1 MLFCY
6 LCTINYN
13 ASNMSTVEIRRVDNR
28 KDLKA
33 FIELHYELYKNN
45 PYDAPNLYSDEWNT
59 LSKDKNAAFEFCE
72 AEYYLAFKDGKLV
85 GRVAAIINHRYN
97 EQWKRKAVRFG
108 WIDLIDDAD
117 VMKALLS
124 TVEDYGRKKG
134 MTEIIGPLGFT
145 DMDPEGMLIE
155 GFDQL
160 GTMATIYNHD
170 YYPRLMEQMTGY
182 EKDND
187 YVEYK
192 AFVPKGEMPEKFSKV
207 AQMVEKRYN
216 LHCPKLKRSQVFG
229 PEQYGQKVLDVVNK
243 TFGGL
248 YGYSQMT
255 QRQIDQYVHEY
266 FKFFSMDMLCVIEDW
281 NTPDHKVI
289 GVGISIPSLTR
300 ALQKC
305 RKGRLLPFGWWHLFR
320 ALYLKKTDIVDCL
333 LVGVLPEYRPKGANA
348 LLFYHLIPIYQKYHF
363 KWGET
368 HVHMESNTAVQAQ
381 WQYLENEQHKR
392 RRCYKKNL

>member
-1 MLFCY
+1 M
-6 LCTINYN
+6 
-13 ASNMSTVEIRRVDNR
+13 ASVEIKKVSS
-28 KDLKA
+28 KHDLKT
-33 FIELHYELYKNN
+33 FIEFHYELYKGNQ
-45 PYDAPNLYSDEWNT
+45 YDAPNLYSDELHT
-59 LSKDKNAAFEFCE
+59 LSKETNAAFEFCE
-72 AEYYLAFKDGKLV
+72 AEYYLAYKDGRLV

-97 EQWKRKAVRFG
+97 EQWQRKAVRFG
-108 WIDLIDDAD
+108 WIDLVNDVD
-117 VMKALLS
+117 VMRALLGA
-124 TVEDYGRKKG
+124 VENYGREKG

-145 DMDPEGMLIE
+145 DMDPEGMLIK

-160 GTMATIYNHD
+160 GTMATIYNYE
-170 YYPRLMEQMTGY
+170 YYSQLMEQMEGY
-182 EKDND
+182 VKDND

-192 AFVPKGEMPEKFSKV
+192 AFVPKGDMPEKFSKV

-216 LHCPKLKRSQVFG
+216 LHCPRLKRSQVFG
-229 PEQYGQKVLDVVNK
+229 PDGYGRKVLEVVNK
-243 TFGGL
+243 TFGNL

-255 QRQIDQYVHEY
+255 DRQIDTYVREY

-281 NTPDHKVI
+281 NTPDHKVV

-305 RKGRLLPFGWWHLFR
+305 RKGRLWPFGWWHLFR

-333 LVGVLPEYRPKGANA
+333 LVGVLEEYRPKGANA
-348 LLFYHLIPIYQKYHF
+348 LLFYHLIPVYQKYGF

-392 RRCYKKNL
+392 RRCYKKAL

>member
-1 MLFCY
+1 M
-6 LCTINYN
+6 
-13 ASNMSTVEIRRVDNR
+13 ASVVIKKVET
-28 KDLKA
+28 KKELKA
-33 FIELHYELYKNN
+33 FIELHYDLYKGNKF
-45 PYDAPNLYSDEWNT
+45 DAPNLYSDELHT
-59 LSKDKNAAFEFCE
+59 LSKDQNAAFEFCE
-72 AEYYLAFKDGKLV
+72 AEYYMAYRDGRLV

-97 EQWKRKAVRFG
+97 EQWQRKAVRFG
-108 WIDLIDDAD
+108 WIDLIDDAE
-117 VMKALLS
+117 VMRALLGA
-124 TVEDYGRKKG
+124 VEDYGRQKG

-145 DMDPEGMLIE
+145 DMDPEGMLIR

-160 GTMATIYNHD
+160 GTMATIYNYE
-170 YYPRLMEQMTGY
+170 YYPKLMEQMEGY

-192 AFVPKGEMPEKFSKV
+192 AFVPKGDMPEKFSKV
-207 AQMVEKRYN
+207 AQMVQRRYN
-216 LHCPKLKRSQVFG
+216 LHCPQLKRSQVFG
-229 PEQYGQKVLDVVNK
+229 PDGYGRKVLEVVNK
-243 TFGGL
+243 TFGNL

-255 QRQIDQYVHEY
+255 DRQIDTYVKEY

-281 NTPDHKVI
+281 NTPDHQVV

-305 RKGRLLPFGWWHLFR
+305 RKGRLLPFGWWHLFK

-333 LVGVLPEYRPKGANA
+333 LIGVLPEYRSKGANA
-348 LLFYHLIPIYQKYHF
+348 LLFYTLIPIYQKYGF

-381 WQYLENEQHKR
+381 WLYLENEQHKR
-392 RRCYKKNL
+392 RRCYKKSLV

>member
-1 MLFCY
+1 M
-6 LCTINYN
+6 
-13 ASNMSTVEIRRVDNR
+13 ASVDIKKVETK

-33 FIELHYELYKNN
+33 FIELHYELYKGNKF
-45 PYDAPNLYSDEWNT
+45 DAPNLYSDELHT
-59 LSKDKNAAFEFCE
+59 LSKDQNAAFEFCE
-72 AEYYLAFKDGKLV
+72 AEYYMAYRDGRLV

-97 EQWKRKAVRFG
+97 EQWQRKAVRFG
-108 WIDLIDDAD
+108 WIDLVDDAE
-117 VMKALLS
+117 VMRALLGA
-124 TVEDYGRKKG
+124 VEDYGRRKG

-145 DMDPEGMLIE
+145 DMDPEGMLIR

-160 GTMATIYNHD
+160 GTMATIYNYE
-170 YYPRLMEQMTGY
+170 YYPKLMEQMEGY

-192 AFVPKGEMPEKFSKV
+192 AFVPKGDMPEKFSKV
-207 AQMVEKRYN
+207 AQMVQKRYN
-216 LHCPKLKRSQVFG
+216 LHCPQLKRSQVFG
-229 PEQYGQKVLDVVNK
+229 TDGYGRKVLEVVNK
-243 TFGGL
+243 TFGNL

-255 QRQIDQYVHEY
+255 DRQIDTYVKEY

-281 NTPDHKVI
+281 NTPNHDVI

-305 RKGRLLPFGWWHLFR
+305 RKGRLLPFGWWHLFK

-333 LVGVLPEYRPKGANA
+333 LIGVLPEYRSKGANA
-348 LLFYHLIPIYQKYHF
+348 LLFYTLIPIYQKYGF

-392 RRCYKKNL
+392 RRCYKKAL

>member
-1 MLFCY
+1 M
-6 LCTINYN
+6 TSVVIKK
-13 ASNMSTVEIRRVDNR
+13 VETKKEL
-28 KDLKA
+28 KD
-33 FIELHYELYKNN
+33 FIELHYELYKGNA
-45 PYDAPNLYSDEWNT
+45 YDAPNLYSDELNT
-59 LSKDKNAAFEFCE
+59 LSRDHNPAFEFCE
-72 AEYYLAFKDGKLV
+72 AEYYLAYKEGRLV
-85 GRVAAIINHRYN
+85 GRVAAIVNHRYN
-97 EQWKRKAVRFG
+97 EQWQRQAVRFG
-108 WIDLIDDAD
+108 WLDLIDDLD
-117 VMKALLS
+117 VMKALLEA
-124 TVEDYGRKKG
+124 VENYGRQKG

-160 GTMATIYNHD
+160 GTMATIYNHPH
-170 YYPRLMEQMTGY
+170 YPRLMEHMAGY
-182 EKDND
+182 VKDND

-192 AFVPKGEMPEKFSKV
+192 AFVPKGDMPEKFSKV
-207 AQMVEKRYN
+207 AQMVQKRYN
-216 LHCPKLKRSQVFG
+216 LHCPQLKRSQVFG
-229 PEQYGQKVLDVVNK
+229 PDGYGRKVLEVVNK
-243 TFGGL
+243 TFGNL

-255 QRQIDQYVHEY
+255 DRQIDTYVKEY

-281 NTPDHKVI
+281 NTPDHQVV

-333 LVGVLPEYRPKGANA
+333 LIGVLPEYRSKGANA
-348 LLFYHLIPIYQKYHF
+348 LLFYTLIPIYQKYGF

-392 RRCYKKNL
+392 RRCYKKSL